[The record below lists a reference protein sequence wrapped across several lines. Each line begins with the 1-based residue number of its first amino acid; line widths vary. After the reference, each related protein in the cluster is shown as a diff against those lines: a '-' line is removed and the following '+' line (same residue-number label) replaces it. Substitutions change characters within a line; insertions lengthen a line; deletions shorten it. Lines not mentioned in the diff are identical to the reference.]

1 MSIEALAAATQGYS
15 GADITEICQRAAKL
29 AIRQAVEAEIEHMNK
44 VEAGEIDED
53 ALVPDKVPFITKV
66 CTIYY
71 CYCASLV

>member
-1 MSIEALAAATQGYS
+1 VSIEALAAATQGYS

-53 ALVPDKVPFITKV
+53 APVPDKVPFITKV
-66 CTIYY
+66 ITKVY
-71 CYCASLV
+71 